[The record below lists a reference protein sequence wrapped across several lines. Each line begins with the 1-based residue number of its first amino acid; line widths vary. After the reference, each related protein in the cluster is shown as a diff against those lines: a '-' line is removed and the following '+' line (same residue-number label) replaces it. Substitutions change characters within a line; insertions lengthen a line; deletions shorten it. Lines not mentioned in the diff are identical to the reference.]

1 MNDHTRKEEKGRQFI
16 IILVIAVAVFVSFTL
31 SFFLGQSGIL
41 RLTQMQNEYNG
52 TLIENQKYAL
62 ENKRLADEIKKL
74 RHDPATIEKI
84 AREDLHFV
92 SPHDIVL
99 LLPSHPQKH

>member
-1 MNDHTRKEEKGRQFI
+1 MNERQKKEERGRRFV

-41 RLTQMQNEYNG
+41 RLSQMQHEYDR
-52 TLIENQKYAL
+52 TLIENQKYVL
-62 ENKRLADEIKKL
+62 ENKRLAGEIKKL
-74 RHDPATIEKI
+74 RRDPAAIEKI
-84 AREDLHFV
+84 AREELHFV

-99 LLPSHPQKH
+99 LVPSHHQ